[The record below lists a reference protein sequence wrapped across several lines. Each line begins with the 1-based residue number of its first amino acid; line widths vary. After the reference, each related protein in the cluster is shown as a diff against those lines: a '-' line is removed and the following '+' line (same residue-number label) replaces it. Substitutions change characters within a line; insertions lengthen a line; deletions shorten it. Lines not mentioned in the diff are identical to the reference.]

1 VHSLVDDYLSSIVTA
16 EMRESC
22 CSRGSNGASSALMA
36 IATSSDDPLAPL
48 VVGVEGSDYEQEGE
62 DANKNLHRSIR
73 IAWTDCAE
81 MDHRN

>member
-1 VHSLVDDYLSSIVTA
+1 
-16 EMRESC
+16 
-22 CSRGSNGASSALMA
+22 MA

-62 DANKNLHRSIR
+62 DTNQNLHRSIR

-81 MDHRN
+81 MDHCN